1 MSLTTTLGLP
11 RRVTSARCSPAA
23 GVDEHESG
31 TGCTGTVTLGDGLA
45 AVTPGDGLAA
55 VTPGD
60 GLAAVTAGDGLGA
73 DPTEELEVDVIGDWL
88 GCDAVDVGTHPARTT
103 DAAKASPA
111 WRFLQR
117 AQVALEVAA
126 SGTLSGRLIQR
137 A

>member
-31 TGCTGTVTLGDGLA
+31 TGCTGTVTL
-45 AVTPGDGLAA
+45 GDGLAA